1 MQTVFIVKHANTH
14 AYDFHSQVA
23 VLGGNNELGSYLCP
37 RLSADGHDV
46 VSVHEDQ
53 DIPFLANGLDWN
65 KIEVVLL
72 DRATLDNEASGLF
85 GVSAWQQDL
94 HTSAV
99 CERPT
104 RNMRNFF
111 TSSSERDCMRIR

>member
-1 MQTVFIVKHANTH
+1 MQVVFVIRHANTH
-14 AYDFHSQVA
+14 AHDFHPQVA

-53 DIPFLANGLDWN
+53 DIPFLANGLEWN

-72 DRATLDNEASGLF
+72 DRAALDNEASGLF
-85 GVSAWQQDL
+85 GVSALQQDL

-99 CERPT
+99 CERST
-104 RNMRNFF
+104 KKIEAFLHI
-111 TSSSERDCMRIR
+111 ELGA